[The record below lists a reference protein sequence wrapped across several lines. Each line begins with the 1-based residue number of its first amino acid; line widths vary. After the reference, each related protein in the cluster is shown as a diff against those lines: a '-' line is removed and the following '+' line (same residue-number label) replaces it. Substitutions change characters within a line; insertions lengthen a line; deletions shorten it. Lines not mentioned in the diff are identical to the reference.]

1 MADDDANDAQ
11 AQAFAKYAGPD
22 NVLTHAEL
30 QSMLVDLGFAGADDA
45 YVRSLMGSFGRFDGD
60 HDGLISLEEFGAVY
74 DFLTPSHKED
84 GGAGAA
90 GAGTAGTL
98 LGTVPAYDPTEFAS
112 LRVSQEID
120 KLFEH
125 IAHFRAHHIELDT
138 RLKPFIPGY
147 IPAVGDVDACIK
159 ARQDTSHRVLFLCCV
174 RRGRCCAHATNA
186 AAAAGVAQVPRPDG
200 QLEATHAQL
209 GLGILDEPAASQTD
223 PTGRRCDLKTLCVP
237 RGCASSSE
245 S

>member
-1 MADDDANDAQ
+1 MADDDANETSSD
-11 AQAFAKYAGPD
+11 
-22 NVLTHAEL
+22 EE
-30 QSMLVDLGFAGADDA
+30 DD
-45 YVRSLMGSFGRFDGD
+45 
-60 HDGLISLEEFGAVY
+60 
-74 DFLTPSHKED
+74 
-84 GGAGAA
+84 GAGAA
-90 GAGTAGTL
+90 GAGATGTL
-98 LGTVPAYDPTEFAS
+98 LGTAPAYDPTEFAN
-112 LRVSQEID
+112 LPVSQEID

-125 IAHFRAHHIELDT
+125 IARYKPHQIELDT
-138 RLKPFIPGY
+138 RLKPFIPDY
-147 IPAVGDVDACIK
+147 IPAVGDIDAFIK
-159 ARQDTSHRVLFLCCV
+159 ARQDTSRRVLFLCCV